1 MIKQWVLGASTLA
14 LSVAALAGG
23 PAPVVSGQPY
33 ATQFYVEGHG
43 GMTWQNWE
51 GQQSTLTSLVTGW
64 PFNPV
69 LQTPTWKNGK
79 HRGLYGASAGWKFLP
94 KLAIEVGYRGYTDA
108 SYSGKNYT
116 GLRGNRDQFDLDGK
130 IQSSLFYAGVRYR
143 VLTVSRFTVYATAA
157 VARSLNKYDW
167 TRVEGAAATTVT
179 GNNKVNFTTLMGALG
194 VHFALSQRLYVGA
207 QVMYVPG
214 KSGDFKVPAQTSAD
228 GFIGFN
234 F

>member
-43 GMTWQNWE
+43 GMTWQKWKGE
-51 GQQSTLTSLVTGW
+51 QVTLLTLASAV
-64 PFNPV
+64 
-69 LQTPTWKNGK
+69 QTVGPLSVNWKNEKDRNNFGF
-79 HRGLYGASAGWKFLP
+79 AAGWNVRP
-94 KLAIEVGYRGYTDA
+94 PVAVEVGYYSYGDVTLAGDNARQDTDA
-108 SYSGKNYT
+108 LK
-116 GLRGNRDQFDLDGK
+116 FDGK
-130 IQSSLFYAGVRYR
+130 IKSTLFYGGVRYTFYKTHR
-143 VLTVSRFTVYATAA
+143 LRLFVKAA
-157 VARSLNKYDW
+157 IARSNNAYDW
-167 TRVEGAAATTVT
+167 TTVKDAPSPKTAT
-179 GNNKVNFTTLMGALG
+179 GKNKVNFTTLMGALG
-194 VHFALSQRLYVGA
+194 VHFAFSQRLYVGA